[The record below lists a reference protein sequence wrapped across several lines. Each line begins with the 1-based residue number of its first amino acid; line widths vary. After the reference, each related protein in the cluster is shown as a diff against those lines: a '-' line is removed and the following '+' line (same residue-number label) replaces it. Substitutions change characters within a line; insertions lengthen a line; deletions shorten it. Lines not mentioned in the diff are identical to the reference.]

1 MVRLIRKRSGRNF
14 SSRVRQNSPKKIVS
28 GFCLQ
33 KDRYDIEILAPL
45 PYNLASM
52 TARFLT
58 LSRYFLIAA
67 LTLGLLDIVRVLSA
81 GAVALA
87 VAAILFGQGRKNRL
101 CLYAGWTVTTIMAA
115 IGLISAIHFFV
126 PAPEW
131 LASGWVEDLFA
142 RRLMPLPGALC
153 LMFLS
158 LALAA
163 EPRRKVFK
171 NGFPHSFSFLIPVLM
186 LCLLSL
192 VSSLFELS
200 EVAEVSQFVR
210 MSWLDLV
217 VVLALSAHILTAPPL
232 RWPVNVLA
240 SSYTSLRLS
249 RYYLLVSAVQPII
262 LGLLVLYAYDNNIL
276 GLRSGLILFVFATV
290 VISWIIVIS
299 GAAWAHRLNQA
310 RDLAVRRLEESWKG
324 REAYFRCLVDES
336 PVILYLSDKNGN
348 CTFLSRKWQ
357 EYTGRPA
364 IQDLALGW
372 LASVH
377 PEDRERIHDTTVKKK
392 LEKYEPFTNEY
403 RLRRWD
409 GQYRWVI
416 SSSIPRF
423 DDARGFLGYMGTV
436 IDVHDHKLHEDSLLK
451 GKREAE
457 LSNQTK
463 SQFLANMSHEIRTP
477 LNAILGFADLCG
489 DMGCSREERIDF
501 LKRIRWN
508 GDHLLR
514 LIDDILDLAKMES
527 GSQAA
532 QKTEFSIG
540 KIMEE
545 TVGSLRAL
553 ASQKGL
559 SLELR
564 RSLTIP
570 PTVFSDPL
578 RVKQI
583 VTNLVGN
590 AIKFTASGGVKVSV
604 DCNSDGVV
612 VVEISDSGIG
622 LSLDQQKN
630 LFKPFSQ
637 ADSSVTRKYG
647 GTGLGLHL
655 SKKLAQSIGGDV
667 VLKHSE
673 VGLGSTFV
681 FSFKPEKPPQQAESA
696 AKLPV
701 PTAHHRKLYGKKILV
716 AEDSPDS
723 RELIHLYFRSTGA
736 QVLTAENGMEAMAIA
751 WRERPDVILMDVQM
765 PGMDGLEATRRLR
778 AEGFNRPIVAL
789 TAHALQ
795 DEVDRS
801 FEAGCNYH
809 LTKPVMKDVLL
820 SLVGELLQH
829 APPAHHI

>member
-1 MVRLIRKRSGRNF
+1 MVHVEVQRM
-14 SSRVRQNSPKKIVS
+14 SPS
-28 GFCLQ
+28 FQ
-33 KDRYDIEILAPL
+33 
-45 PYNLASM
+45 
-52 TARFLT
+52 TA
-58 LSRYFLIAA
+58 SRYFLIGA
-67 LTLGLLDIVRVLSA
+67 LTLALLDIFAPLAA
-81 GAVALA
+81 GIALLA
-87 VAAILFGQGRKNRL
+87 IAAILFGYADRGRAFV
-101 CLYAGWTVTTIMAA
+101 YTGWTLTSVVAIAA
-115 IGLISAIHFFV
+115 VLSCVHYAV
-126 PAPEW
+126 PVWPRVM
-131 LASGWVEDLFA
+131 S
-142 RRLMPLPGALC
+142 LPGALS
-153 LMFLS
+153 LFFLS

-163 EPRRKVFK
+163 EPGRKAYAS
-171 NGFPHSFSFLIPVLM
+171 GFPHSFGFLIPVLM
-186 LCLLSL
+186 LSLLSL
-192 VSSLFELS
+192 VAGLFEIS
-200 EVAEVSQFVR
+200 TGTVQGRYVR
-210 MSWLDLV
+210 MGWVELASIVSLAAS
-217 VVLALSAHILTAPPL
+217 VLSAPPL
-232 RWPVNVLA
+232 RWPLNVLA

-249 RYYLLVSAVQPII
+249 RYHLVISVVQPIV
-262 LGLLVLYAYDNNIL
+262 LGLGILYAYENQIL
-276 GLRSGLILFVFATV
+276 GLRGGLILFVFSTV
-290 VISWIIVIS
+290 TISWIIVIN

-324 REAYFRCLVDES
+324 REAYFRSLVDES
-336 PVILYLSDKNGN
+336 PVILYLSDRMGN
-348 CTFLSRKWQ
+348 CTFLSKKWQ

-364 IQDLALGW
+364 VQDLALGW
-372 LASVH
+372 LECVH
-377 PEDRERIHDTTVKKK
+377 PDDRECLRDTATRQK

-416 SSSIPRF
+416 SSAIPRF
-423 DDARGFLGYMGTV
+423 DDGRGFLGYMGTV

-451 GKREAE
+451 DKREAE

-489 DMGCSREERIDF
+489 DLGCSRDERIDF

-527 GSQAA
+527 GSPTV
-532 QKTEFSIG
+532 QKSEFSIG
-540 KIMEE
+540 KVLEE

-553 ASQKGL
+553 ASRKGL
-559 SLELR
+559 NLELR
-564 RSLTIP
+564 RSLTLPSSIY
-570 PTVFSDPL
+570 SDPH
-578 RVKQI
+578 RIKQI
-583 VTNLVGN
+583 VNNLVGN
-590 AIKFTASGGVKVSV
+590 AIKFTASGGVKVNADPGPDGSV
-604 DCNSDGVV
+604 II
-612 VVEISDSGIG
+612 EISDSGIG
-622 LSLDQQKN
+622 LSADQQKN

-655 SKKLAQSIGGDV
+655 SRKLAQSIGGDV

-673 VGLGSTFV
+673 VGSGSTFS
-681 FSFKPEKPPQQAESA
+681 FSFKPEKAPQSSESTA
-696 AKLPV
+696 TLPV
-701 PTAHHRKLYGKKILV
+701 QPAHQRKLYGRKILV

-736 QVLTAENGMEAMAIA
+736 QILSADNGFEAMSIA
-751 WRERPDVILMDVQM
+751 WRERPDLILMDVQM

-778 AEGFNRPIVAL
+778 SEGFNRPIVAL

-829 APPAHHI
+829 APPAHHV